1 MNRRQ
6 FIQSSIAAAGAGIV
20 SGADE
25 PWGSPVL
32 DIHLH
37 LRRETGRCFD
47 HMEGSGTRRAVL
59 LTRVADMERTK
70 AEVALHPDS
79 LIWFAAADP
88 TVPGALESLQNAV
101 RSGARGIGEMKNHT
115 EADSAAMKKVYDFAA
130 EAKIPVLIHFQEV
143 AHFAGEGDFNTGY
156 RHFDQVL
163 KAHPR
168 TTFIGHADFFWAHIS
183 ADVPMDT
190 GYPPGPVK
198 RGGLTDRWLAD
209 YPNFYGDLSANSG
222 NNALHRDPEFSRQ
235 FLARH
240 HSKLMFG
247 SDCACRDGHGTGGT
261 PLLERLK
268 GKCTGRD
275 TLGQLKQLT
284 TPAHFRQITWDNGM
298 KLLKLT

>member
-1 MNRRQ
+1 M
-6 FIQSSIAAAGAGIV
+6 AAPA
-20 SGADE
+20 ADE

-70 AEVALHPDS
+70 AEVALHPKE
-79 LIWFAAADP
+79 LIWFAAVDP
-88 TVPGALESLQNAV
+88 TLPDALDSLRKAV
-101 RSGARGIGEMKNHT
+101 EQGARGIGEMKNHT
-115 EADSAAMKKVYDFAA
+115 EADSAAMKRVYDFAA
-130 EAKIPVLIHFQEV
+130 EARIPVLIHFQEV

-183 ADVPMDT
+183 AEVPMDT
-190 GYPPGPVK
+190 GYPAGPVK
-198 RGGLTDRWLAD
+198 RGGLTDRWLSD
-209 YPNFYGDLSANSG
+209 YPNLYGDLSANSG
-222 NNALHRDPEFSRQ
+222 NNALARDPEFTRD

-240 HSKLMFG
+240 RQKLMFG
-247 SDCACRDGHGTGGT
+247 SDCACRDGHGAGGT
-261 PLLERLK
+261 PLLPRLK
-268 GKCTGRD
+268 GHCTGRD
-275 TLGQLKQLT
+275 TLTRLKELT
-284 TPAHFRQITWDNGM
+284 SAADFRRITWENGV
-298 KLLKLT
+298 KLLKLA